1 MLMRGS
7 SVDPKVAA
15 ARAIYL
21 QEMIT
26 KMVCFYQSLEKQAT
40 IPMGLT
46 LDQISFVG
54 VNAVVPAKIDAF
66 SG

>member
-15 ARAIYL
+15 ARADG
-21 QEMIT
+21 
-26 KMVCFYQSLEKQAT
+26 VFYQSLEKQAT